1 MDTVKQHYVHNYIML
16 TGQATMPAINV
27 TSNVNITT
35 RITTTNFMCKKKGDK
50 GGEQHVRS
58 NVAINLVGLYLFT
71 SI

>member
-1 MDTVKQHYVHNYIML
+1 MF
-16 TGQATMPAINV
+16 TGQATMLAINA

-35 RITTTNFMCKKKGDK
+35 RITTTNFMCKRKEGDK

-58 NVAINLVGLYLFT
+58 NVVIKLVGLYLFT

>member
-1 MDTVKQHYVHNYIML
+1 MF
-16 TGQATMPAINV
+16 TGQATMLAINA

-35 RITTTNFMCKKKGDK
+35 RITTTNFMCKKKE